1 MAVLAG
7 TKSYIFEQNDVFP
20 SCHASTLTH
29 LSGGDLLAAW
39 FGGTC
44 EGDPDVDIWI
54 SRRHKGIWSPPVK
67 AAEEEG
73 LPHWNPVLFTA
84 EDGTVYLYYKV
95 GHTFSEWYTRVM
107 VSTDGGQTW
116 SQPRELVQGDR
127 GGRGPVRNKPII
139 LQNGTWVAPASL
151 EQQAWEAF
159 VDVSSDRGETWT
171 SSCIIRAPITREPGK
186 GIIQPTLWESQPNHV
201 SMLLRST
208 EGLIYRSDSI
218 DGGKCWREAY
228 ATSLPNNNSGIDLV
242 KTAGGMLALVH
253 NPVGANWGPRTPL
266 VVSLSEDDGLTWQQA
281 LVLEEGE
288 GEFSYPAIIEAGGKL
303 YITYTWNRKKIAFWE
318 LTL

>member
-1 MAVLAG
+1 MAALAG
-7 TKSYIFEQNDVFP
+7 TKSYIFEQNHGFP

-29 LSGGDLLAAW
+29 LSGGDLLTAW

-73 LPHWNPVLFTA
+73 MPHWNPVLFTA
-84 EDGTVYLYYKV
+84 EDGTVYLFYKV
-95 GHTFSEWYTRVM
+95 GHTFSDWYTRVIA
-107 VSTDGGQTW
+107 STDGGQAW

-139 LQNGTWVAPASL
+139 LQNGAWVAPASL
-151 EQQAWEAF
+151 EQQAWDAF
-159 VDVSSDRGETWT
+159 VDVSSDRGVTWT
-171 SSCIIRAPITREPGK
+171 SSSIIRAPIRREPGK
-186 GIIQPTLWESQPNHV
+186 GVIQPTLWESQPDHV
-201 SMLLRST
+201 HMLLRST
-208 EGLIYRSDSI
+208 EGFIYRSDSI

-228 ATSLPNNNSGIDLV
+228 ATPLPNNNSGIDLV

-303 YITYTWNRKKIAFWE
+303 YVTYTWNRKKIAFWE